1 MSTGSLSADGL
12 PQPRRTVAVATLL
25 AAIALAVLDGAI
37 ANVALPTLAGVFGVP
52 PAFAIWI
59 VTAYQLALVVALL
72 PLAALGE
79 SMGYRKVFTGGLV
92 LFLAASLACAL
103 APSLLWL
110 AIARFVQ
117 GLGSAAIMA
126 TMGALLR
133 FTYPQRIYGSA
144 IGWNAMVVGLSS
156 AAGPT
161 IGASI
166 LSVASWP
173 WLFAVNLPIGLMVL
187 AGTRSLPDEGGTGR
201 RLDGISVVLNVGMF
215 GGIVLGVDLLATR
228 ADLAL
233 SLVVGGLAC
242 LVALV
247 RREMPREAP
256 LFPLDLLRL
265 RPFRISVIAG
275 VCCFA
280 AQMASYVALP
290 FYLMHGLGQDAVTT
304 GLVMTPWPVAVALC
318 GPFAG
323 RLADRIP
330 GGLLSAI
337 GGICL
342 ATGLALAAA
351 WPLQGGSLHPL
362 IAFLMLSGAGFGLFQ
377 TPNSRNLML
386 TAPRERAG
394 AAGGMQ
400 STTRLAGQTI
410 GALVMT
416 VLFSLLP
423 IEDAPRVGLALGAV
437 LALTGGAIS
446 TLRIAR

>member
-1 MSTGSLSADGL
+1 MTAQPPPNDGL
-12 PQPRRTVAVATLL
+12 PQPRRTFAVATLL

-37 ANVALPTLAGVFGVP
+37 ANVALPTLASVFDVP
-52 PAFAIWI
+52 PAQAIWV
-59 VTAYQLALVVALL
+59 VTAYQLALVMALL

-79 SMGYRKVFTGGLV
+79 SQGYRRVFTAGLV

-103 APSLLWL
+103 SPSLPWL
-110 AIARFVQ
+110 AAARFVQ

-133 FTYPQRIYGSA
+133 FTYPHRVYGTA
-144 IGWNAMVVGLSS
+144 IGFNAMVVGLSS

-161 IGASI
+161 IGAAI
-166 LSVASWP
+166 LSAASWP
-173 WLFAVNLPIGLMVL
+173 WLFAVNIPIGLLVL
-187 AGTRSLPDEGGTGR
+187 AGTRTLPEEGGTSR
-201 RLDGISVVLNVGMF
+201 PLDGLSVVLNVGMF
-215 GGIVLGVDLLATR
+215 GGIVLGVDLLASR
-228 ADLAL
+228 AGAAL
-233 SLVVGGLAC
+233 GLIGFGLAC

-275 VCCFA
+275 IACFS
-280 AQMASYVALP
+280 AQMTSYVALP
-290 FYLMHGLGQDAVTT
+290 FYLMHGLDQDAVTT

-323 RLADRIP
+323 RLADRVP

-337 GGICL
+337 GGVCL
-342 ATGLALAAA
+342 ATGLALAAF
-351 WPLQGGSLHPL
+351 WPLKGSSMTPL
-362 IAFLMLSGAGFGLFQ
+362 ILFLVLAGTGFGLFQ

-400 STTRLAGQTI
+400 STTRLAGQTV
-410 GALVMT
+410 GALLMA
-416 VLFSLLP
+416 VLFSALP
-423 IEDAPRVGLALGAV
+423 AEDAPRVGLAVASI
-437 LALTGGAIS
+437 LALTAGAIS